1 MEVLQLYNLDR
12 IYSYTVSS
20 SRAGND
26 ACKQIFTCI
35 HLHVSKDT
43 GADDTKRSQ
52 SEHNIPLSIHICS
65 VLVQTEQT

>member
-26 ACKQIFTCI
+26 ACKQIFTI
-35 HLHVSKDT
+35 KDT